1 MLQAARDR
9 TFASRV
15 PVLREPDGRQR
26 RVDDSDHHEPEVVR
40 GPSAR
45 ARGQVRVTDVPD
57 LLAFSLLP
65 EPGVEALPDRESAA
79 AA

>member
-1 MLQAARDR
+1 M
-9 TFASRV
+9 
-15 PVLREPDGRQR
+15 
-26 RVDDSDHHEPEVVR
+26 
-40 GPSAR
+40 
-45 ARGQVRVTDVPD
+45 RVTDVPD